1 MVVNWTPGFLS
12 FLMFL
17 IFFCCCCCG
26 VCLFG
31 VQGGAGPLSAE
42 DQEVLAKFM
51 KDTLG
56 DKVKAV
62 KVTKRLVGS
71 PAVITGHES
80 ASLRRMN
87 QFVQHAG
94 DAAGGMDD
102 IYGRTQVLEIN
113 PNHPIIRGLW
123 EQVARDQS
131 LTAATAGEEEEQV
144 VEVGEPAQS
153 EAGDEAA
160 APPAVEGVAPII
172 VNQLFDNALIT
183 AGLVDD
189 PRRMLGQLNDLML
202 AALDGKAVSK

>member
-1 MVVNWTPGFLS
+1 M
-12 FLMFL
+12 
-17 IFFCCCCCG
+17 
-26 VCLFG
+26 
-31 VQGGAGPLSAE
+31 QAAGPLSTE
-42 DQEVLAKFM
+42 DQEALAKFM
-51 KDTLG
+51 KETLG
-56 DKVKAV
+56 QKVKAV

-94 DAAGGMDD
+94 DAAGMDD

-123 EQVARDQS
+123 EQVARDQ
-131 LTAATAGEEEEQV
+131 LATDEV
-144 VEVGEPAQS
+144 VEVGEATQS
-153 EAGDEAA
+153 ETGEATA
-160 APPAVEGVAPII
+160 PAVAGVAPII

-202 AALDGKAVSK
+202 AALDGKTASK